1 MLWNPE
7 DGIDS
12 GTSQSFLFRPF
23 SYVMGMSPRS
33 MAIGSG
39 LLTRLVG
46 GTAAEVSNEV
56 GETTSVGCLDN
67 VRARFFEL
75 MRSFS
80 HIAIGVGRV
89 QAAGVAHVSAKI
101 ANDGSCHE

>member
-7 DGIDS
+7 DGIN
-12 GTSQSFLFRPF
+12 GRTNQSFLFRPL
-23 SYVMGMSPRS
+23 SHVMGMTPRP
-33 MAIGSG
+33 MALGSG

-46 GTAAEVSNEV
+46 RTAAEVSNEV

-101 ANDGSCHE
+101 ANDESCHE